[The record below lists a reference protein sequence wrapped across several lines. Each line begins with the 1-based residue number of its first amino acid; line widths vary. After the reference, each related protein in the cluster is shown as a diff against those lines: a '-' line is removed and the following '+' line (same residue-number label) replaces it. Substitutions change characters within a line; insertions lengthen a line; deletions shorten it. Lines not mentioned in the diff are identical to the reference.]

1 MQTATQRPKYLVRR
15 GQALVEFAIGL
26 TVLLLLV
33 FGVVDLG
40 RAVFAYNSIAHCARE
55 GTRYAIVHGSQS
67 PAETRVGPA
76 PNDPSLE
83 SWVRRFATG
92 LQAAR
97 LTVTSTWQGASG
109 TASNDPGSIVTVVV
123 GYNFQPATLFFLP
136 LSLRSQSSGM
146 IVN

>member
-1 MQTATQRPKYLVRR
+1 MQTVTQRPKYLVRR

-67 PAETRVGPA
+67 TAPVGPA
-76 PNDPSLE
+76 ANDASLE

-109 TASNDPGSIVTVVV
+109 ATSNDPGSIVTVVV

>member
-1 MQTATQRPKYLVRR
+1 MQTVTQRRKYLVRR

-67 PAETRVGPA
+67 TAPVGPA
-76 PNDPSLE
+76 ANDPTLE

-97 LTVTSTWQGASG
+97 LTVTSTWRNASG
-109 TASNDPGSIVTVVV
+109 VASNDPGSIVTVVV

>member
-1 MQTATQRPKYLVRR
+1 MQQLTHRPKYLFRH

-26 TVLLLLV
+26 GLLLLLV

-67 PAETRVGPA
+67 TTPVGPA
-76 PNDPSLE
+76 ANDATLE
-83 SWVRRFATG
+83 AWVRRFATG
-92 LQAAR
+92 LQASQFS
-97 LTVTSTWQGASG
+97 VTSTWVGPSGA
-109 TASNDPGSIVTVVV
+109 ANNQPGSTVTVVV
-123 GYNFQPATLFFLP
+123 GYNFQPATMFFMP
-136 LSLRSQSSGM
+136 LSLRSQSAGM